1 MASEKYLDL
10 TQIRPQPDLE
20 PSAFHPYQGIEVQS
34 SSALVYTQ
42 RQEQD
47 SGEKD
52 AAKSVTDTHRRR
64 ILGLTVPVF
73 WGLLIAL
80 VLVVAGAIGGGL
92 AAQGRTGNN
101 NSTTEPSRPGNLS
114 SSGTAGEATAT
125 PKSLTPQPTDESAS
139 VTILMPMVQVSAVPL
154 SGGCPKINGTWYTPP
169 ETSNGTSTATASA
182 AAAGITLQGQMS
194 PQAFVQLCNTNF
206 PEGSAG
212 VRDLVSFF
220 TPTFE
225 QCMNSCAQY
234 NSQYQQIL
242 LGSKRGQR
250 VSTND
255 GKSGFC
261 TAVSIWKR
269 AGGKCYLK
277 GKDANPFVNDT
288 LQSLGWS
295 PTDFITGL
303 LIDGIQSDGFFNM
316 EYGMII
322 TVWD

>member
-73 WGLLIAL
+73 WSLLIAL

-101 NSTTEPSRPGNLS
+101 NSTTEPSGPGNLS

-154 SGGCPKINGTWYTPP
+154 TAGAPR
-169 ETSNGTSTATASA
+169 STGRATASA

-269 AGGKCYLK
+269 GCCFALC
-277 GKDANPFVNDT
+277 
-288 LQSLGWS
+288 
-295 PTDFITGL
+295 
-303 LIDGIQSDGFFNM
+303 
-316 EYGMII
+316 
-322 TVWD
+322 